1 MVIGC
6 GILIGLL
13 GAVLPLL
20 AVEAAVPVYGA
31 AFVRNYRAIAPVAA
45 AAGCTALAASLVP
58 AEAAAGWAVAAG
70 LLGLLALAAVAFLV
84 RTGDAANKEHDSR
97 LHVRMWDIRSQVHRL
112 QNRDHI
118 EARLARQAEVHGIL
132 DRYGYRFESILVAI
146 EHHLMLG
153 DPDRAERIIT
163 LFARHLR
170 NLLFEGSVPFLA
182 LKTSLEHMRVH
193 LRLMGELTDHRIS
206 WSIDESLPSPA
217 DRERYTESL
226 HLTPWA
232 EAVTWPLFERAERSS
247 EAIAPARLLVSLSGR
262 TLMCSCD
269 FDGLPIGN
277 PIEVKLLGEGQATS
291 ALNTLAQA
299 PPSARAS
306 STLRTR
312 PSAFVET

>member
-1 MVIGC
+1 MVIGL
-6 GILIGLL
+6 GIAIGLL

-31 AFVRNYRAIAPVAA
+31 PFVRNYRAIAPVAA

-58 AEAAAGWAVAAG
+58 AESAAGWAVAAG

-206 WSIDESLPSPA
+206 WSIDESLPAPS

-232 EAVTWPLFERAERSS
+232 EAVTWPLFELAERSVHAAS
-247 EAIAPARLLVSLSGR
+247 PARLHIALSGR
-262 TLMCSCD
+262 TLVCSCD
-269 FDGLPIGN
+269 FDGTPVGN
-277 PIEVKLLGEGQATS
+277 PIEVKLLGDGHAPSPLAS
-291 ALNTLAQA
+291 AAHEIPFT
-299 PPSARAS
+299 RAS
-306 STLRTR
+306 ATVRTR
-312 PSAFVET
+312 PSAFVAT